1 MPFARVTARAARLSA
16 LIVVLALTLVV
27 GQSSALAAGHISKPR
42 TVTATLPPQGMFDS
56 CSLATSLTTC
66 EQDLQ
71 VMSQAGLKVVVTGI
85 SGVSEQNLQSYAAY
99 AQSVGMS
106 VMWELNDPGF
116 WGGTWIGSSAAN
128 DYPEFGTACGCTGT
142 AGVLD
147 SMISFLGSLR
157 GTYGYY
163 AADDESIARGATP
176 GLTTYVNEI
185 KSDDPN
191 HMVMIGASASQGQAN
206 ASAGAVLGNEIYPET
221 TSNIANEGNNLAA
234 WSGVQQQVTQAQT
247 VATTNHEASAF
258 ILQAF
263 TFGDNLS
270 DGEAVGVCTPN
281 MSQGQCAGLLL
292 YPSELAQQEL
302 RNQVL
307 EHSHASLWF
316 NFDET
321 FDGSGHG
328 AAFTQAIHAPA
339 PAIEATAA
347 NAKAKR
353 TSGENK
359 RTAKNRTGGRTK
371 ATAKHKR
378 SPKHRIKHAKRTRKP
393 DRMRHTSRNRT
404 TSHKHTTSRGH
415 RTTN

>member
-1 MPFARVTARAARLSA
+1 MPFTRISARAARLSA
-16 LIVVLALTLVV
+16 LLLVLATTLVV
-27 GQSSALAAGHISKPR
+27 GQGSALAAGHISKTR
-42 TVTATLPPQGMFDS
+42 TVTTTLPPEGMFDS
-56 CSLATSLTTC
+56 CSLATNLSTC

-71 VMSQAGLKVVVTGI
+71 VMSQAGLKVVVNSI

-116 WGGTWIGSSAAN
+116 WGGAWIGSSAAN
-128 DYPEFGTACGCTGT
+128 DYPEFAADCGCTGT
-142 AGVLD
+142 AAVL
-147 SMISFLGSLR
+147 SSTISFLSSLP

-163 AADDESIARGATP
+163 AADDESIARGATA

-191 HMVMIGASASQGQAN
+191 HMVMIGSSASQGQTN

-234 WSGVQQQVTQAQT
+234 WAGVQQQVTQAQT
-247 VATTNHEASAF
+247 ASTKNHEASAF

-281 MSQGQCAGLLL
+281 MSQSHCAGLLL
-292 YPSELAQQEL
+292 YPSELVEQEL

-307 EHSHASLWF
+307 EHSHASLILWF

-328 AAFTQAIHAPA
+328 TAFTQAIQAPA
-339 PAIEATAA
+339 PTIQATAA
-347 NAKAKR
+347 SAKSKR
-353 TSGENK
+353 TRGDNK
-359 RTAKNRTGGRTK
+359 RSGKRKTSGRTK
-371 ATAKHKR
+371 ATAQHKR
-378 SPKHRIKHAKRTRKP
+378 SPKRGGKHLKRTRK
-393 DRMRHTSRNRT
+393 RHTNHKRT
-404 TSHKHTTSRGH
+404 TGHKHTTPRWY
-415 RTTN
+415 RATN